1 MPKNSEKFSPEVVD
15 AVKKYN
21 LIDDVLFT
29 KAAEDKE
36 FCQEVLRTIC
46 GDSGLVV
53 VENRTQHRMHNLR
66 GRSVVFDALCKLK
79 NGTLVNIEVQ
89 KANIDDYQKRARYH
103 GAVLSANITKKS
115 TKFKDVPSIVIVF
128 ITNFDLF
135 RKGFA
140 LYHIDRVLRETGEIV
155 ENGLSEI
162 YVNATVKDGSNVSEL
177 MRIFVNLKAY
187 NDKLF
192 PVVSG
197 VKKYYKETEE
207 GENIMC
213 AITEEVFAKGE
224 AKGILRSIKNLVES
238 LGVTVSRAMD
248 ILKIPAE
255 ERPFLFRKTKRN
267 RLGIK

>member
-1 MPKNSEKFSPEVVD
+1 MSEGIEKFRPEIIET
-15 AVKKYN
+15 VKKYN

-46 GDSGLVV
+46 EDPELVV

-66 GRSVVFDALCKLK
+66 GRSVVFDALCELK

-103 GAVLSANITKKS
+103 GAVLSANITNKN

-135 RKGFA
+135 NKGHA
-140 LYHIDRVLRETGEIV
+140 LYHVDRVLRETGEIV

-162 YVNATVKDGSNVSEL
+162 YVNATVKDGSDVSEL
-177 MRIFVNLKAY
+177 MRIFVDSKAY
-187 NDKLF
+187 NEEMF
-192 PVVSG
+192 PAVSG
-197 VKKYYKETEE
+197 VKRHYKENKE
-207 GENIMC
+207 GVQSMC
-213 AITEEVFAKGE
+213 ELTEEVRAKGKAE
-224 AKGILRSIKNLVES
+224 GILFTIKNMMES
-238 LGVTVSRAMD
+238 LNLTAEKALDAS
-248 ILKIPAE
+248 KIFGE
-255 ERPFLFRKTKRN
+255 ERSFYLEKLK
-267 RLGIK
+267 K

>member
-36 FCQEVLRTIC
+36 FCQEILRTIC

-135 RKGFA
+135 NKGHA
-140 LYHIDRVLRETGEIV
+140 LYHVDRVLRETGEIV

-162 YVNATVKDGSNVSEL
+162 YVNATIKDGSNVSEL

-255 ERPFLFRKTKRN
+255 ERPFYLEKLKGTD
-267 RLGIK
+267 